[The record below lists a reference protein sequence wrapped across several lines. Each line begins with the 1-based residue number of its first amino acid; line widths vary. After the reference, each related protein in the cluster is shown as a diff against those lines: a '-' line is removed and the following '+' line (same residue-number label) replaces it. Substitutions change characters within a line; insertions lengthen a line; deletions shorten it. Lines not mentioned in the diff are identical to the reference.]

1 MIKLL
6 EDYLNA
12 FRDELRG
19 ADRAVVQDALSDAE
33 DHLSTA
39 IEEELSGNPEETEE
53 DAARKAI
60 AQYGDPSEVAEHY
73 RKVEKYTQPVLAPER
88 TPGKHS
94 FFGVIADPS
103 AWASLLYMILSLATG
118 IIYFTWAVTGISVSA
133 GMLVLII
140 GVPLAWLFFLSF
152 RGLALVEGRIVETL
166 LGVRMPRR
174 AVFIRKG
181 TGWWGSIKGVFSAAT
196 TWSSL
201 VYLILMLPLG
211 VIYFTVFVTLLSLSL
226 GMVASPVLE
235 LVFHVPMLHISEP
248 WWTPVWLMPFVV
260 AGGALL
266 FLATMNLASLAGK
279 LHGKLARIMLVSG

>member
-39 IEEELSGNPEETEE
+39 IEEERSRNPEETEE
-53 DAARKAI
+53 DAARNAI
-60 AQYGDPSEVAEHY
+60 AQYGEPFEVAEHY

-88 TPGKHS
+88 DSRRKS

-118 IIYFTWAVTGISVSA
+118 IVYFTWAVTGVSVSA
-133 GMLVLII
+133 SMLVLII

-152 RGLALVEGRIVETL
+152 RGLAFVEGRMVEAL

-181 TGWWGSIKGVFSAAT
+181 GGWWGSIRGVFSTAT

-201 VYLILMLPLG
+201 LYLILMLPLG
-211 VIYFTVFVTLLSLSL
+211 VVYFTVFVTLLTLSLSL
-226 GMVASPVLE
+226 VATPVLE
-235 LVFHVPMLHISEP
+235 LVFHFPMLHVPEP
-248 WWTPVWLMPFVV
+248 WWTPVWLMPFAV
-260 AGGALL
+260 AGGAVL
-266 FLATMNLASLAGK
+266 FLATMNLARVAGK
-279 LHGKLARIMLVSG
+279 LHGRLARRMLVSG

>member
-12 FRDELRG
+12 FRNELRG
-19 ADRAVVQDALSDAE
+19 ADRAVVQDAMSDAE

-39 IEEELSGNPEETEE
+39 IEEELSRNPEEPEE
-53 DAARKAI
+53 DAARNAI
-60 AQYGDPSEVAEHY
+60 AQYGEPSEVAEHY
-73 RKVEKYTQPVLAPER
+73 RKVEKYTQPVLAPDMPSR
-88 TPGKHS
+88 KRS
-94 FFGVIADPS
+94 FFGVITDPS

-118 IIYFTWAVTGISVSA
+118 IIYFTWAVTGVSVSA
-133 GMLVLII
+133 GMLVLIV

-152 RGLALVEGRIVETL
+152 RGLAFVEGRIVETL

-181 TGWWGSIKGVFSAAT
+181 SGWWGSIKGVFSTAT

-211 VIYFTVFVTLLSLSL
+211 VIYFTVFVTLLALSL
-226 GMVASPVLE
+226 GMVAGPVLE
-235 LVFHVPMLHISEP
+235 LVFHVPMLHIPEP
-248 WWTPVWLMPFVV
+248 WWTPVWLIPFVV
-260 AGGALL
+260 AGGAVL
-266 FLATMNLASLAGK
+266 FLATMNLARLAGK
-279 LHGKLARIMLVSG
+279 LHGKLARKMLVSG